1 MQVAVMGLGTVFQQA
16 MAKKW
21 FHSGQ
26 LSAYGSQSGRVAEA
40 LQQSLTAKE
49 ETTDERWEEKLSL
62 CEALARTLLEQTDR
76 FLDPQFKEH
85 ADKLE
90 RIQRSAARMI

>member
-1 MQVAVMGLGTVFQQA
+1 M
-16 MAKKW
+16 
-21 FHSGQ
+21 
-26 LSAYGSQSGRVAEA
+26 AEA
-40 LQQSLTAKE
+40 LQQSLAAKE

-90 RIQRSAARMI
+90 RIQRSAARMIWSLEKLRERQEFNIIYPEEA

>member
-1 MQVAVMGLGTVFQQA
+1 M
-16 MAKKW
+16 
-21 FHSGQ
+21 
-26 LSAYGSQSGRVAEA
+26 AEA
-40 LQQSLTAKE
+40 LQQSLAAKE

-85 ADKLE
+85 VDKLE
-90 RIQRSAARMI
+90 RIQRSAARMIWSLEKLRERQEFNIIYPEEA